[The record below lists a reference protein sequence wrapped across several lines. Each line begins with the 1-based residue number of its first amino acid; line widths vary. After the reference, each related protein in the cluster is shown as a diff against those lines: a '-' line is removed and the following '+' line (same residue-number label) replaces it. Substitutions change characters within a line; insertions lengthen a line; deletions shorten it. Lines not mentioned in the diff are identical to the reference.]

1 MGSRTKKTAIENALD
16 GEPFDH
22 DDIRIKLFNILASDP
37 KKAFTLDEICERLLI
52 TRGGGGKEECYTKD
66 RIRRTFSILYRL
78 ELAMFDFETMSY
90 KLRESR
96 NSDALRNIMY
106 QKQQL

>member
-1 MGSRTKKTAIENALD
+1 MVKMKTAIESALD

-22 DDIRIKLFNILASDP
+22 DDIRIKLFNILSSDP
-37 KKAFTLDEICERLLI
+37 NKAFTLDEICERLL
-52 TRGGGGKEECYTKD
+52 GEEEEKGYTKD

-78 ELAMFDFETMSY
+78 ELAMFEFETMSY

-96 NSDALRNIMY
+96 NTDVLRNTLHL
-106 QKQQL
+106 KQQI

>member
-1 MGSRTKKTAIENALD
+1 MKTAIESALD

-22 DDIRIKLFNILASDP
+22 DDIRIKLFNILSSDP
-37 KKAFTLDEICERLLI
+37 KKAFTLDEICERLGED
-52 TRGGGGKEECYTKD
+52 GGYTKD

-78 ELAMFDFETMSY
+78 ELAMFKFETMSY

-96 NSDALRNIMY
+96 NTDVLRNSL
-106 QKQQL
+106 QLKQQL